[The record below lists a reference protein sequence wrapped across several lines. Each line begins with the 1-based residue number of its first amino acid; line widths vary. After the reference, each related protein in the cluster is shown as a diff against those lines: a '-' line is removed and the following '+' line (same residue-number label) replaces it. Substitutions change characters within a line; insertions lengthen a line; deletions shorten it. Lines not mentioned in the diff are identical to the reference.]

1 MPHTNTAALKTIHD
15 KGGHFVLLR
24 EGAAS
29 DRRSK
34 EPLPG
39 TPWSRYW
46 PSLEVLSEHRGRVGL
61 VPSSI
66 GATALDLD
74 SGNGDSVL
82 PVPWVSYKSR
92 RHGGKHLWYEHNS
105 RVKDSHWAARGC
117 EGDLRNS
124 GYLIP
129 WGSGP
134 GGGLARIAAAI
145 LAGRQLS
152 LFPFPDELLAEILA
166 NSHLYVPERAA
177 RPHVWRDVASP
188 LATVLPGLRYHAL
201 FAHLRRW
208 SYPQAKGNSLPDWKR
223 RVEDQAFSLN
233 SQFPFPFKRAE
244 LRQVRDTA
252 ASVSSWTWDRLRRYS
267 HTPEAQAAR
276 ARRRWEIHRERTA
289 GRDVAI
295 LEALGAG
302 QRTLR
307 DVASEYGL
315 SVMGVRWILS
325 RESLSRSGPGQ

>member
-1 MPHTNTAALKTIHD
+1 MPHNNTTDALRTIHD
-15 KGGHFVLLR
+15 NGGHFVLLR

-39 TPWSRYW
+39 TPWARYW
-46 PSLEVLSEHRGRVGL
+46 PSLEVLGAHRGRVGL

-66 GATALDLD
+66 GCSALDID
-74 SGNGDSVL
+74 SGNAAVL
-82 PVPWVSYKSR
+82 PIPWVSYRSR
-92 RHGGKHLWYEHNS
+92 RPGGSHYWYGYNAA
-105 RVKDSHWAARGC
+105 VKDSHWAARGC
-117 EGDLRNS
+117 EGDLRS
-124 GYLIP
+124 SGGYLVP
-129 WGSGP
+129 WRD
-134 GGGLARIAAAI
+134 GLPRIAAAI

-152 LFPFPDELLAEILA
+152 LFPFPDELLAEIIE
-166 NSHLYVPERAA
+166 NSHLHVPERAA

-201 FAHLRRW
+201 FAHLRKW
-208 SYPQAKGNSLPDWKR
+208 SYPQAKGNSLADWKR

-276 ARRRWEIHRERTA
+276 ARRGMEIRRERTA
-289 GRDVAI
+289 GRDGAI
-295 LEALGAG
+295 LEGVQAG
-302 QRTLR
+302 RSLR
-307 DVASEYGL
+307 ELSAAFGL
-315 SVMGVRWILS
+315 SLMGVHRIVD
-325 RESLSRSGPGQ
+325 RNRPVI